1 MDKELRQSMQIITE
15 EFLELANEAGYD
27 EREQEKFNYFVI
39 SKSLAEVANEYLPIV
54 KAILE
59 FNYDFIA
66 KIDKEKGGMKSN
78 VIENAYISV
87 YQAKIELLCVD
98 GHLDKLKEEYENK

>member
-1 MDKELRQSMQIITE
+1 NNLHKRVVVSITLCYTIYRVRERDTSQKEKWKMDKELRQSMEIITE
-15 EFLELANEAGYD
+15 EFLELVNEAGYD

-39 SKSLAEVANEYLPIV
+39 SKSLAELTNNEYLPIV

-66 KIDKEKGGMKSN
+66 K
-78 VIENAYISV
+78 
-87 YQAKIELLCVD
+87 
-98 GHLDKLKEEYENK
+98 